1 MTRSLLKNIFQ
12 EALKLKEQ
20 TAPAASAPP
29 DSSDPQATPAPAPS
43 SEPASSSASAPSSAP
58 AGTTPTTSTTP
69 ATTGEPATETPG
81 AEETMPD
88 ASGAAT
94 GDVSGASMGGMAGGM
109 TGGASPSIGAGT
121 SGDTET
127 EETEESE
134 IKTPE
139 GQPPTENADPLVDV
153 VDYAK
158 ELAGKTINVDTIL
171 TAIKASI
178 QSNFAG
184 NYEAAWPIV
193 QRLKDTEN
201 VILIDVAN
209 RLSLFITGTILENR
223 NKGTKLMKVSK
234 EEIRQLVREAV
245 QARTK
250 ISTRK
255 EVKLTKEQFERVVR
269 NVIAKKL
276 QEGALFDTYRS
287 EIDREQSAIEQQLT
301 STDIRRMAI
310 DLFEKICDKTGVDA
324 DSLTPEAMQFVKAEL
339 DRMVTSA
346 QEIANKLIQVSTVVK
361 AASTGAPTSKEEG

>member
-29 DSSDPQATPAPAPS
+29 DSSDPQAAPAPAP
-43 SEPASSSASAPSSAP
+43 SSASAPSSAP

-94 GDVSGASMGGMAGGM
+94 GDVAGASMGGMTGGM

-121 SGDTET
+121 SGDTETET

-209 RLSLFITGTILENR
+209 RLSLFITGTILENK

-250 ISTRK
+250 ITARK

-301 STDIRRMAI
+301 SADIRRMAI